1 MDLVDLRSGFTAFLD
16 DGYDMRCLHA
26 PYLHLVLWYLFLE
39 AFQLGFH
46 TVVKFET
53 FAQIEMVSALPL
65 PLTLLSL
72 I

>member
-26 PYLHLVLWYLFLE
+26 PYLHLVLWCLFLE

-53 FAQIEMVSALPL
+53 FGQN
-65 PLTLLSL
+65 
-72 I
+72 